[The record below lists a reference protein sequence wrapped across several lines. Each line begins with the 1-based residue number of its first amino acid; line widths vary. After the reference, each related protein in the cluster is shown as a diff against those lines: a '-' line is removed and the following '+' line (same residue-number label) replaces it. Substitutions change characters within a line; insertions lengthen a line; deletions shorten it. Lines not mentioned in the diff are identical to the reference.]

1 MRKITEYRIQEY
13 LDKHNMAFFV
23 KMGVPDAPSIIE
35 LKMLPLIDFDNA
47 FPLAAA
53 EKRPPSDMEIRQ
65 FAVENLAAVL
75 RQNLFMSFD
84 KKDGC
89 INTVIIGNLLFS
101 EVLFINEPGK
111 AEFEKIKDS
120 IKEYEFRNSCELED
134 NIKLFPYYIGVMKK
148 RL

>member
-13 LDKHNMAFFV
+13 LDEHNMAFFV

-53 EKRPPSDMEIRQ
+53 EKRLPSDMEIRQ

-84 KKDGC
+84 KKMD
-89 INTVIIGNLLFS
+89 V
-101 EVLFINEPGK
+101 
-111 AEFEKIKDS
+111 
-120 IKEYEFRNSCELED
+120 
-134 NIKLFPYYIGVMKK
+134 
-148 RL
+148 

>member
-13 LDKHNMAFFV
+13 LDEHNMAFFV

-84 KKDGC
+84 KKDRC

-134 NIKLFPYYIGVMKK
+134 NIKLFPCYIGVKKK

>member
-13 LDKHNMAFFV
+13 LDEHNMAFFA
-23 KMGVPDAPSIIE
+23 KMGVPDTPSIIE

-47 FPLAAA
+47 FPLATK
-53 EKRPPSDMEIRQ
+53 EKRPPSNMEIRQ
-65 FAVENLAAVL
+65 FAVEDLASVL
-75 RQNLFMSFD
+75 RNNLFVSFN

-89 INTVIIGNLLFS
+89 INTVIIGNLFFS

-111 AEFEKIKDS
+111 AEIEKIKDS
-120 IKEYEFRNSCELED
+120 IKEYEFRHSCELED
-134 NIKLFPYYIGVMKK
+134 DIELFPYYIGVMKK